1 MILIKILGGKGQRP
15 GQFIQAAG
23 VTIDNEGNF
32 LAICSKTSRIMAF
45 KSNGDFICDVKFE
58 SGPIERPSDISINDD
73 GLIAIT
79 SLKGQVSLKLKWKI
93 LTFFQIHLLQL
104 VPIEPSSKWQSII
117 RFEYNSANRG
127 NRGHSRGRG
136 RGRPTRGR

>member
-1 MILIKILGGKGQRP
+1 MAFDNNCIWMVDLEGNVRSVAGTGKFRTSNSINEKLWFLGGKGQRP
-15 GQFIQAAG
+15 GQFVQAAG

-79 SLKGQVSLKLKWKI
+79 SLKGQVSSGSKVEI
-93 LTFFQIHLLQL
+93 LTVF
-104 VPIEPSSKWQSII
+104 
-117 RFEYNSANRG
+117 
-127 NRGHSRGRG
+127 
-136 RGRPTRGR
+136 